1 MPPAPIRV
9 AADALDD
16 FSRRLLTADGVDTT
30 HAARMAEVFV
40 WANLRGV
47 DSHGVA
53 RLPRYLELFASGEAN
68 RTPNMVVSRP
78 RPAVALIDA
87 DHAPGAVAMGQAVDL
102 AIAIARDEGAAW
114 VQVRH
119 TVHAGAVG
127 AYAEAAARAGM
138 VGLVMLAGMPNMAW
152 PGVQGAA
159 VATSPIAIGVPAAG
173 GAPFLLDMA
182 TAMIALGKI
191 KQYEMRGEPLPEGSA
206 VTADGEPTTDAAQA
220 KMPLP
225 LGGIKGAGLS
235 LAFELATS
243 VLAGSPIV
251 APVHAKAPGAR
262 RHRQNAA
269 VVVVDPACFGPADA
283 FATAVANTLAAIRG
297 LPPLREGSAMG
308 VPGDR
313 GAATAAKRR
322 TGGIPLPAKLVEE
335 LDALAAAAGLLPL
348 TRLG

>member
-1 MPPAPIRV
+1 
-9 AADALDD
+9 
-16 FSRRLLTADGVDTT
+16 
-30 HAARMAEVFV
+30 MAEVFV

-47 DSHGVA
+47 DSHGIA
-53 RLPRYLELFASGEAN
+53 RLPRYIELFAAGEAN
-68 RTPNMVVSRP
+68 RTPHMTESRP
-78 RPAVALIDA
+78 RPAVALLDA
-87 DHAPGAVAMGQAVDL
+87 DHAPGAVAMGRAVAL
-102 AIAIARDEGAAW
+102 GLEIAQDQGAAW

-127 AYAEAAARAGM
+127 AYAEAIARAGM
-138 VGLVMLAGMPNMAW
+138 VGLVLLAGMPNMAW
-152 PGVQGAA
+152 PGVRGAA

-191 KQYEMRGEPLPEGSA
+191 KQHELRGEPLPPDSA
-206 VTADGEPTTDAAQA
+206 VTAEGEPTTDPAIA

-243 VLAGSPIV
+243 VLGGSPIV

-269 VVVVDPACFGPADA
+269 VIVVDPAAFGPAAA
-283 FATAVANTLAAIRG
+283 FAAAVAETLAAIRG
-297 LPPLREGSAMG
+297 LPPLVEGAAIG

-313 GAATAAKRR
+313 GTATAAARR
-322 TGGIPLPAKLVEE
+322 ADGVPLPAKVVEE
-335 LDALAAAAGLLPL
+335 LDSLAASAGLAALP
-348 TRLG
+348 RLG